1 MVARELYTKMYA
13 RINWQNGSESKSTAL
28 DKINLNK
35 MDAAIDEADTRIA
48 ALDTAKAEESEVLQ
62 MVKDISFDQAAYLI
76 TVKKKNGAESKI
88 DLGSTY
94 IAEIRKQVQAA
105 SSSAATA
112 GQHKNDAQASAA
124 AAAGS
129 EAAAEQSKTAASQY
143 ALSARSWSD
152 GDTGTREGEAEDCA
166 KYYSERSRISSDI
179 SKLYLSKTEQAA
191 DAAISRINEAV
202 HGNIPSFTMDFNTG
216 HMMYT
221 GGQYIFKYDDAGH
234 MRWRIAL

>member
-1 MVARELYTKMYA
+1 MTERELYTKMYT
-13 RINWQNGSESKSTAL
+13 RRNWVNGSKSKTTAL
-28 DKINLNK
+28 DEINLNA
-35 MDAAIDEADTRIA
+35 MDAAIDEADTRIV
-48 ALDTAKAEESEVLQ
+48 ALDVAKAEESEVLQ
-62 MVKDISFDQAAYLI
+62 LMKDVSFDQSAYLI
-76 TVKKKNGAESKI
+76 TIKKKNGEEKEI

-94 IAEIRKQVQAA
+94 IAELRKQVQAA
-105 SSSAATA
+105 SFSAATA

-143 ALSARSWSD
+143 ALNARSWSN
-152 GDTGTREGEAEDCA
+152 GDTGTREGEATDCA
-166 KYYSERSRISSDI
+166 KYYSERSQNSSDI

-202 HGNIPSFTMDFNTG
+202 HGNIPAFTMDFNTG

-221 GGQYIFKYDDAGH
+221 GGQYTFKYDDAGH